1 MIQLTYEQKS
11 SVGLQYILDRLNPS
25 SPYGQEKVRRLT
37 PYTKDE
43 KELLL
48 EELSNLEKLIDKKDQ
63 LKQEI
68 NHLRRI
74 FMQMKDVRQAIKK
87 AHDMCLNDIELF
99 EMKNFL
105 ICSEQARSVYTF
117 IQGQTG
123 MTGLDYKDLE
133 AALNVL
139 DPDGRRIPSFY
150 IYEAYSEK
158 LADIRIRKRNLEKS
172 MELATE
178 RVRQAYAENG
188 DELSAEEARK
198 KYQELRHEVVLEEE
212 AEEQIIR
219 EELTRKLRP
228 FLADMSYNAEITG
241 RLDLLLEKL
250 TATYF
255 GKTVKPILTGMC
267 AEPKE
272 ICENVSTAECTNGLN
287 VKAEET
293 FVLENVTN
301 PWVASVLKERGL
313 AFTPL
318 SIELTQGATVITG
331 ANMGGKS
338 VSLKT
343 IVLNVLLAMCGFYV
357 YADYAEIP
365 FFENIQMISEEL
377 QSVQKGL
384 SSFGAEIVQMKE
396 VIDTV
401 DREFCFVV
409 LDEFSRGTNP
419 HEGAAL
425 VRAVTKYLN
434 EKHVMALLVTH
445 FDNVAEHGKAHYQV
459 VGLKDMDENQ
469 VQNEI
474 ASAGNDKGV
483 KVIAAHMNYGLYRV
497 ENEGNCPR
505 DAFRICR
512 LLGLQ
517 DEVMGLLEE

>member
-37 PYTKDE
+37 PYSIDQKD
-43 KELLL
+43 LLL
-48 EELSNLEKLIDKKDQ
+48 EELDNLEKLIDKKDQ

-87 AHDMCLNDIELF
+87 AKDMCLNDIELF
-99 EMKNFL
+99 ELKNFL
-105 ICSEQARSVYTF
+105 ICSEQARSVYNF

-123 MTGLDYKDLE
+123 MTGLDYVDLE

-158 LADIRIRKRNLEKS
+158 IADIRIRKRNLEKS

-178 RVRQAYAENG
+178 NVRKEYAQNG
-188 DELSAEEARK
+188 EVLSAEEARK

-219 EELTRKLRP
+219 EVLTHKLQP
-228 FLADMSYNAEITG
+228 YLADMAYNAEVTG

-255 GKTVKPILTGMC
+255 GKAVKPVFTGITINN
-267 AEPKE
+267 ANTERF
-272 ICENVSTAECTNGLN
+272 TH
-287 VKAEET
+287 ET
-293 FVLENVTN
+293 FRLVNVTN

-313 AFTPL
+313 EFTPL

-338 VSLKT
+338 ISLKT
-343 IVLNVLLAMCGFYV
+343 IVLNVLLGMCGFYV
-357 YADYAEIP
+357 YADYAEFP

-401 DREFCFVV
+401 NREFCFVV

-434 EKHVMALLVTH
+434 DKHVMALLATH
-445 FDNVAEHGKAHYQV
+445 FDHVAEYGKAHYQV

-469 VQNEI
+469 VQHEI
-474 ASAGNDKGV
+474 AAAGNDKGV
-483 KVIAAHMNYGLYRV
+483 KVIASHMNYGLYRV

-517 DEVMGLLEE
+517 DEVMDFL

>member
-37 PYTKDE
+37 PYTVQE

-48 EELSNLEKLIDKKDQ
+48 EELSNLEKLIQKKDD

-87 AHDMCLNDIELF
+87 AHEMCLNDIELF
-99 EMKNFL
+99 ELKNFL

-117 IQGQTG
+117 IKGQTG
-123 MTGLDYKDLE
+123 MTGLDYMDLE
-133 AALNVL
+133 QALNVL

-158 LADIRIRKRNLEKS
+158 LADIRHAKRQLEQS
-172 MELATE
+172 MEIA
-178 RVRQAYAENG
+178 
-188 DELSAEEARK
+188 AEETK
-198 KYQELRHEVVLEEE
+198 KEYQEKRRLVVLEEE
-212 AEEQIIR
+212 EEEQVIR
-219 EELTRKLRP
+219 EALTRKLQP
-228 FLADMSYNAEITG
+228 YLAAMAYNTEITA

-255 GKTVKPILTGMC
+255 GRTVKPIFT
-267 AEPKE
+267 EDSFK
-272 ICENVSTAECTNGLN
+272 
-287 VKAEET
+287 
-293 FVLENVTN
+293 LENVTN

-313 AFTPL
+313 DFTPL
-318 SIELTQGATVITG
+318 SIQLTMGATVITG

-365 FFENIQMISEEL
+365 MFENIQMISEEL

-396 VIDTV
+396 VIQTV
-401 DREFCFVV
+401 EKEFCFVV

-434 EKHVMALLVTH
+434 DKHVMALLVTH
-445 FDNVAEHGKAHYQV
+445 FDHVAEHGKAHYQV

-469 VQNEI
+469 VQHEI
-474 ASAGNDKGV
+474 ASAGKEKGV
-483 KVIAAHMNYGLYRV
+483 SVIASHMNYGLYRV

-517 DEVMGLLEE
+517 DEVMDLLEE

>member
-1 MIQLTYEQKS
+1 MIQLTYEQKV

-25 SPYGQEKVRRLT
+25 SPYGQEKVRRLM
-37 PYTKDE
+37 PYGIHE
-43 KELLL
+43 KEKLL
-48 EELSNLEKLIDKKDQ
+48 EELSNLEKLIDKKED

-87 AHDMCLNDIELF
+87 AQEMCLNDIELF
-99 EMKNFL
+99 ELKNFL
-105 ICSEQARSVYTF
+105 IGCEQARSVYTF
-117 IQGQTG
+117 IKGKTG
-123 MTGLDYKDLE
+123 MIGLDYMDVE
-133 AALNVL
+133 AALNLL
-139 DPDGRRIPSFY
+139 DPDGRRIPTFY
-150 IYEAYSEK
+150 IYEAYSDK
-158 LADIRIRKRNLEKS
+158 LADIRIRKRELEKS
-172 MELATE
+172 MEIAAQET
-178 RVRQAYAENG
+178 
-188 DELSAEEARK
+188 K
-198 KYQELRHEVVLEEE
+198 KEYQEKRRLVVLEEE
-212 AEEQIIR
+212 EEEQIIR
-219 EELTRKLRP
+219 ERLTEGLRP
-228 FLADMSYNAEITG
+228 YLSAMAYNTEITG

-255 GKTVKPILTGMC
+255 GKAIKPVFTEDTFRLT
-267 AEPKE
+267 
-272 ICENVSTAECTNGLN
+272 
-287 VKAEET
+287 
-293 FVLENVTN
+293 NVTN
-301 PWVASVLKERGL
+301 PWVASILKERGL
-313 AFTPL
+313 SFTPL
-318 SIELTQGATVITG
+318 SIELTKGATVITG

-343 IVLNVLLAMCGFYV
+343 IVLNVLLGMCGFYV
-357 YADYAEIP
+357 YADEAQFP

-396 VIDTV
+396 VIETV
-401 DREFCFVV
+401 EKEFCFVV

-434 EKHVMALLVTH
+434 EKNVMALLVTH
-445 FDNVAEHGKAHYQV
+445 FDHVAEYGKAHYQV
-459 VGLKDMDENQ
+459 VGLKDMDETQ

-474 ASAGNDKGV
+474 NTVGGEKGV
-483 KVIAAHMNYGLYRV
+483 SVIASHMNYGLYRV

-517 DEVMGLLEE
+517 EDVMQLLDT

>member
-25 SPYGQEKVRRLT
+25 SPYGQEKVRRLM
-37 PYTKDE
+37 PYTVDE
-43 KELLL
+43 KDQLL
-48 EELSNLEKLIDKKDQ
+48 EELSNLEKLIAKKDE

-87 AHDMCLNDIELF
+87 ARDMCLNDIELF

-117 IQGQTG
+117 IQGQTQ
-123 MTGLDYKDLE
+123 MTGLDYNNLE
-133 AALNVL
+133 EALNVL

-158 LADIRIRKRNLEKS
+158 LADIRIRKRSLEKS
-172 MELATE
+172 MELSSEDE
-178 RVRQAYAENG
+178 RRHF
-188 DELSAEEARK
+188 
-198 KYQELRHEVVLEEE
+198 QELRHEAVLEEE
-212 AEEQIIR
+212 AEEQLIR
-219 EELTRKLRP
+219 EQLTHRLLP
-228 FLADMSYNAEITG
+228 YLEAMAYNADITG

-255 GKTVKPILTGMC
+255 GKAVKPIFTGP
-267 AEPKE
+267 A
-272 ICENVSTAECTNGLN
+272 
-287 VKAEET
+287 ET
-293 FVLENVTN
+293 FKLVNVTN
-301 PWVASVLKERGL
+301 PWVASVLKEKGL

-338 VSLKT
+338 ISLKT
-343 IVLNVLLAMCGFYV
+343 IVLNVLLGMCGFYV
-357 YADYAEIP
+357 YADHAEFP

-384 SSFGAEIVQMKE
+384 SSFGAEIVQMKD

-401 DREFCFVV
+401 NKEFCFVV

-434 EKHVMALLVTH
+434 DKHVMALLVTH
-445 FDNVAEHGKAHYQV
+445 FDHVAEYGKAHYQV
-459 VGLKDMDENQ
+459 VGLKDMDEIQ

-474 ASAGNDKGV
+474 ASAGNDCGV
-483 KVIAAHMNYGLYRV
+483 KVIASHMNYGLYRV
-497 ENEGNCPR
+497 ENEGTCPR

-517 DEVMGLLEE
+517 DEVMNLLEE

>member
-25 SPYGQEKVRRLT
+25 SPYGQERVRRLM
-37 PYTKDE
+37 PYTSDE
-43 KELLL
+43 KELLV
-48 EELSNLEKLIDKKDQ
+48 EELSNLEKLIDKKDD

-74 FMQMKDVRQAIKK
+74 FMQMKDVRPTIKK
-87 AHDMCLNDIELF
+87 AREMCLNDIELF

-105 ICSEQARSVYTF
+105 IYSEQARGEASYVN
-117 IQGQTG
+117 GQTK
-123 MTGLDYKDLE
+123 MTGLDYRNLKE
-133 AALNVL
+133 ALDIL

-158 LADIRIRKRNLEKS
+158 LADIRKRKRELEKA
-172 MELATE
+172 MDL
-178 RVRQAYAENG
+178 
-188 DELSAEEARK
+188 AEEDRK
-198 KYQELRHEVVLEEE
+198 KEYQNMRHEVVLEEE
-212 AEEQIIR
+212 EEEQNIR
-219 EELTRKLRP
+219 EQLTRRLQP
-228 FLADMSYNAEITG
+228 YLDAMLYNAEITG
-241 RLDLLLEKL
+241 RMDLLLEKL

-255 GKTVKPILTGMC
+255 GKTVKPVFCGIGEQGQPGMHKDALW
-267 AEPKE
+267 AEPGTDSE
-272 ICENVSTAECTNGLN
+272 V
-287 VKAEET
+287 T
-293 FVLENVTN
+293 FKLENVTN

-313 AFTPL
+313 DFTPL
-318 SIELTQGATVITG
+318 SIELTQGTTVITG

-338 VSLKT
+338 ISLKT

-384 SSFGAEIVQMKE
+384 SSFGAEIIQMKD
-396 VIDTV
+396 VIQNV
-401 DREFCFVV
+401 EKEFCFVV

-434 EKHVMALLVTH
+434 SKHVVALLVTH
-445 FDNVAEHGKAHYQV
+445 FDHVAEYGKAHYQV
-459 VGLKDMDENQ
+459 VGLKDMDESQ
-469 VQNEI
+469 VQHEIYAAGTEKGVAVI
-474 ASAGNDKGV
+474 AS
-483 KVIAAHMNYGLYRV
+483 HMNYGLYRV

-517 DEVMGLLEE
+517 DDVMDLLEE

>member
-25 SPYGQEKVRRLT
+25 SPYGQEKVRRMV
-37 PYTKDE
+37 PYTADE
-43 KELLL
+43 KELLA
-48 EELSNLEKLIDKKDQ
+48 EELSNLEKLILKKDE
-63 LKQEI
+63 LKQEL

-74 FMQMKDVRQAIKK
+74 FMQMKDIRQAIKK
-87 AHDMCLNDIELF
+87 AGDMCLNDIELF
-99 EMKNFL
+99 ELKNFL
-105 ICSEQARSVYTF
+105 LCSEQARSVYTF
-117 IQGQTG
+117 VQGQTG
-123 MTGLDYKDLE
+123 MTGLDYRNLE
-133 AALNVL
+133 EALNVL

-150 IYEAYSEK
+150 IYEAYSEA
-158 LADIRIRKRNLEKS
+158 LGEIRIRKRNLEKK
-172 MELATE
+172 MEFASEEE
-178 RVRQAYAENG
+178 RRNC
-188 DELSAEEARK
+188 
-198 KYQELRHEVVLEEE
+198 QEQRHEVVLEEE
-212 AEEQIIR
+212 AEEQRIR
-219 EELTRKLRP
+219 EVLTARLRP
-228 FLADMSYNAEITG
+228 YLTDLAYNAEITG

-255 GKTVKPILTGMC
+255 GKAVKPVISNLQDEGR
-267 AEPKE
+267 
-272 ICENVSTAECTNGLN
+272 
-287 VKAEET
+287 ET
-293 FVLENVTN
+293 FRLENVTN

-313 AFTPL
+313 DFTPL
-318 SIELTQGATVITG
+318 SIELTRGATVITG

-343 IVLNVLLAMCGFYV
+343 IVLNVLLGMCGFYV
-357 YADYAEIP
+357 YADYAEFP

-401 DREFCFVV
+401 EQEFCFVV

-434 EKHVMALLVTH
+434 DKHVMALLVTH
-445 FDNVAEHGKAHYQV
+445 FDHVAEYGKAHYQV
-459 VGLKDMDENQ
+459 VGLKDMDESQ
-469 VQNEI
+469 VQHEI
-474 ASAGNDKGV
+474 ASAGDNKGV
-483 KVIAAHMNYGLYRV
+483 KVIASHMNYGLYKV

-517 DEVMGLLEE
+517 DEVMDLLDETV